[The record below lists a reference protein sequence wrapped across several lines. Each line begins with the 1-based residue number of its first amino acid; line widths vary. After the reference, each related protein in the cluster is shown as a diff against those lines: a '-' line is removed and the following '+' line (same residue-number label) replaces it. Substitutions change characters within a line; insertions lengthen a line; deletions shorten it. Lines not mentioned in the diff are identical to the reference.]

1 MNKDQALQY
10 INNAMSL
17 RTPQVVSLKLF
28 ADYLES
34 DAGKSLLSNIG
45 SSDRRQSISAIEAKT
60 KDYSQAI
67 PEHGKFNEFERQ
79 FPSYTFALATGV
91 GKTRLM
97 GAFVTYL
104 FLVYNIQNFMIIAP
118 GNTIY
123 QKLVDDFSK
132 ANNPKYVFRGIE
144 EINMFTTS
152 IVTKENFLQSINTN
166 LFGNK
171 LQISIFNVQ
180 QFAQSDF
187 DKERGITKAWET
199 GGESYFDYLKNRD
212 DLVVFMDE
220 SHHYHADVAMNSID
234 RLDALMGLELTATPY
249 TGKTIG
255 RGKDKKPELK
265 KNIFYSYNLGD
276 AIRDGYVK
284 DPWIG
289 TEADVD
295 FSQWDQDSIE
305 TDARKLQL
313 AAYFHERAKS
323 ALKEYSLEFGQPE
336 VKPVMLVVA
345 KDTAHASALRTLIDS
360 EQYRGGAYIGKVIEV
375 HSKTSGDESEETIS
389 KLLSL
394 ENPDNVVE
402 IVIHVNMLKEGWD
415 VANIYT
421 IAPIRSS
428 ASEILTEQTIGRG
441 LRLPYGVR
449 TGVKNVDRVMIVAHD
464 NFAKI
469 VEEARHSAL
478 IQPSNIESISGE
490 DIKVARRV
498 VEVDSTLI
506 IDLEQKIR
514 SSQALMEEIEERAK
528 QEVEF
533 LISADIPEDVRF
545 ATIENKK
552 NQLVKSFAKQ
562 KASENKPRLNSQ
574 GQSYEEIISREGS
587 LFNPF
592 TETARKDWDSLK
604 PTKINIDIPR
614 LMLVPHYSALEI
626 KDFDLDIKLLTK
638 YATAVSIL
646 EERLQGN
653 EDKDLFGNIR
663 QTSHDRERTQV
674 SSLGGG
680 LSQNPESTLIAALVH
695 HPLIDYEEQ
704 KNLLV
709 KLAMQAVVHY
719 KSYAKSDDVLK
730 MMIENNANQIA
741 LEIYNQI
748 LLHKNYISED
758 YLDSGIKEPKPFLEQ
773 HRISITSDDEP
784 VTLASQL
791 NRFSKDKVYFG
802 FTKACHLQYRFD
814 SSDEVRFAYLL
825 ENDPSVTNW
834 LRPAHKQFEGLYWR
848 DEQGNS
854 NHNYEP
860 DFVVDL
866 ETEVVMVEV
875 KPSSEIGDFDVQAK
889 KATAE
894 KYCRLISESIGKFG
908 ITKPWRYIIVPTEK
922 ITITSTISYLLSSS
936 DIAPSQLNLLDSNEE
951 PRKV

>member
-17 RTPQVVSLKLF
+17 RTPQMVSLKLF

-45 SSDRRQSISAIEAKT
+45 SSNRSLSVSAIEVKT

-67 PEHGKFNEFERQ
+67 PEHCRFSGFERQ

-97 GAFVTYL
+97 GAFVAYL

-123 QKLVDDFSK
+123 QKLVDDFGK

-144 EINMFTTS
+144 EINLFTTS

-171 LQISIFNVQ
+171 IQISIFNIQ

-199 GGESYFDYLKNRD
+199 GGDSYFDYLKNRK

-234 RLDALMGLELTATPY
+234 RLEALMGFELTATPY

-295 FSQWDQDSIE
+295 YNQWDQDTIE
-305 TDARKLQL
+305 TDLRKLQL
-313 AAYFHERAKS
+313 AAFFHERAKS
-323 ALKEYSLEFGQPE
+323 ALKEYSLEFGQAE

-464 NFAKI
+464 NFSKI

-478 IQPSNIESISGE
+478 IQPSNFESVSGE
-490 DIKVARRV
+490 DMKVIRKV
-498 VEVDSTLI
+498 VEVESTLLT
-506 IDLEQKIR
+506 DLEQKIK
-514 SSQALMEEIEERAK
+514 SSSAIMEEIDKRAK

-533 LISADIPEDVRF
+533 LIPVDLPEDVKN

-552 NQLVKSFAKQ
+552 NQLVKNFAKQ
-562 KASENKPRLNSQ
+562 KAYESKPRGPSQ
-574 GQSYEEIISREGS
+574 GPSYEDIISKEGN
-587 LFNPF
+587 LFNPL
-592 TETARKDWDSLK
+592 TETARKEWDAMK
-604 PTKINIDIPR
+604 PSVVNIEIPR
-614 LMLVPHYSALEI
+614 LMLVPHYSDLEI
-626 KDFDLDIKLLTK
+626 EDFDLDTSILTR
-638 YATAVSIL
+638 YATEVSII

-653 EDKDLFGNIR
+653 EEKDLFGNKR
-663 QTSHDRERTQV
+663 QAPSDKEFTRV
-674 SSLGGG
+674 GSLGGG
-680 LSQNPESTLIAALVH
+680 LSQSPESTLIAALVH
-695 HPLIDYEEQ
+695 HPLIDYEDQ
-704 KNLLV
+704 KNLLL
-709 KLAMQAVVHY
+709 KLVMQAIAHY
-719 KSYAKSDDVLK
+719 KTYAKNDEVLK
-730 MMIENNANQIA
+730 MVIENNANQIA

-748 LLHKNYISED
+748 LSHKHYVSEE
-758 YLDSGIKEPKPFLEQ
+758 YLDSGIKDPKPFLEK
-773 HRISITSDDEP
+773 HSFSVTPENGP
-784 VTLASQL
+784 VTLESQRD
-791 NRFSKDKVYFG
+791 RFPKDKIYNG
-802 FTKACHLQYRFD
+802 FTKACHREYKFD
-814 SSDEVRFAYLL
+814 SSDEGRLAYLL
-825 ENDPSVTNW
+825 DRDPSVKNW
-834 LRPAHKQFEGLYWR
+834 LRPAHKQFEGLFWR
-848 DEQGNS
+848 DEQGNP

-866 ETEVVMVEV
+866 ESEVVMVEV
-875 KPSSEIGDFDVQAK
+875 KPSSEIKDFNVQAK

-922 ITITSTISYLLSSS
+922 ITITSTVIYLLSGGEVTQ
-936 DIAPSQLNLLDSNEE
+936 PQLNLLNSNEDS
-951 PRKV
+951 RKV